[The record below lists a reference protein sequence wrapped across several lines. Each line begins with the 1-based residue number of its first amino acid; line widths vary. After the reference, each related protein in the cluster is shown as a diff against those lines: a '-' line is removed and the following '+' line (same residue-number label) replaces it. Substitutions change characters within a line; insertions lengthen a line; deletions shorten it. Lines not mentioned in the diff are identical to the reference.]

1 MSKRA
6 SSARAAE
13 RLAKAFESSIFDFDE
28 DEFETTNHTTYAGIL
43 HFSLTL
49 VGHI

>member
-13 RLAKAFESSIFDFDE
+13 RLAKAFESSNFEFDE
-28 DEFETTNHTTYAGIL
+28 DEFETTKHTTYAASF
-43 HFSLTL
+43 H
-49 VGHI
+49 V